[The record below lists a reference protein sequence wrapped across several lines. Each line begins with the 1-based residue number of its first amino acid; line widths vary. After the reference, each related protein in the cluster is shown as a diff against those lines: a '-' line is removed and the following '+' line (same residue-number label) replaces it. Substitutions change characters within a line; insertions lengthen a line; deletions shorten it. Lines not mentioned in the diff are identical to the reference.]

1 VTVSAPHLAEIYETC
16 EVSSER
22 PDRIYWLTHCIQ
34 REIDGYPDD
43 FPGTPP
49 SSYSVSAGHSPDQ
62 DDVRQLWRTHFRY
75 KTSLYDFSVS
85 VSVQDTGEPF
95 SWVTATAVLQNGIS
109 PFAYSWKING
119 SPACGNQSTC
129 QGQLGGAGT
138 FKTFKV
144 TVTDATSDQAT
155 AQKSVMAE
163 HDECPECMA
172 LPDGD
177 GRRIIPTRR
186 DP

>member
-1 VTVSAPHLAEIYETC
+1 VFLYHNDQVTVSAPHLAEIYETC

-62 DDVRQLWRTHFRY
+62 DDVRQLWRTH
-75 KTSLYDFSVS
+75 
-85 VSVQDTGEPF
+85 F